1 MSLHDD
7 YAGFLAKFEPKR
19 TTDDCYTP
27 PHVYEAV
34 LGWACREYGLS
45 PSDAVRPF
53 YPGGDF
59 EAEDYPEG
67 CVVIDNPPFS
77 ILTKIVRHYNER
89 GVRYFLFAPGLTTI
103 LSAECCAVCAD
114 CDIVYDNGANV
125 RTNFVTN
132 LDQARARTAPGLYQ
146 AVKAAMETAKA
157 PNELPKYVYP
167 PEVATAAMLNRYS
180 HYGIDFRVMP
190 GECERITALD
200 EQREAGKGIFGSG
213 LLLSERAAAERAAA
227 ERAAAER
234 AAAERAAAQTW
245 TLSERER
252 TRVRALG

>member
-1 MSLHDD
+1 MTTTQGSLPSSSPR
-7 YAGFLAKFEPKR
+7 EPL
-19 TTDDCYTP
+19 TTAIPP
-27 PHVYEAV
+27 PHVYDAV
-34 LGWACREYGLS
+34 LGWACQEYGLS

-67 CVVIDNPPFS
+67 CVVVDNPPFS
-77 ILTKIVRHYNER
+77 ILTRIVRHYNER

-114 CDIVYDNGANV
+114 CSIIYDNGAIV

-132 LDQARARTAPGLYQ
+132 LDRARARTAPGLYQ

-157 PNELPKYVYP
+157 PTELPKYVYP

-213 LLLSERAAAERAAA
+213 LLLSEHAAAERAAA

-245 TLSERER
+245 TLSGRER
-252 TRVRALG
+252 ARVRALG